1 MISTDL
7 TFSGQTLAGRDGVV
21 SESLTIRG
29 IIHLGDFR
37 FDECSMSVIERS
49 CGIKIVYNGWRISYI
64 LSSPIS
70 NDSIYPYLYNL
81 SYCFIWLL
89 FTPTLDHFCW
99 RIPRSDFLLL
109 QLSSHCSF
117 AAKGTQDAV
126 KRKVWPL
133 EDSCFHLIFR
143 CNHLKR
149 RDRGD
154 LPTVQWIHIYL
165 LKPEEMQK
173 QEPTRPYWEMWTE
186 HTTNRI
192 GFLDFVLCSLMVQ
205 GCPSQGL
212 PKTNVEKHPWN
223 HMKSWPFNN

>member
-1 MISTDL
+1 MREHVNEIYDIWHFRECRL
-7 TFSGQTLAGRDGVV
+7 WLEEMEWYQRAWLSGGSFTWVTSALMNAQWVWLKDLAGLK
-21 SESLTIRG
+21 S
-29 IIHLGDFR
+29 F
-37 FDECSMSVIERS
+37 
-49 CGIKIVYNGWRISYI
+49 NGWQISDI

-70 NDSIYPYLYNL
+70 KVSIYISSTSIYSYL

-133 EDSCFHLIFR
+133 EDSFFHLIFR

-154 LPTVQWIHIYL
+154 LPTVQWIQICL

-173 QEPTRPYWEMWTE
+173 QEPTRPYSIEKCGQ
-186 HTTNRI
+186 NIQRI
-192 GFLDFVLCSLMVQ
+192 ALVFCFFSCVLWWSKDVQAKAFLKQM
-205 GCPSQGL
+205 
-212 PKTNVEKHPWN
+212 
-223 HMKSWPFNN
+223 